1 MTMKKSIFLCLV
13 LGTLTMNAQVTLI
26 GTVNGS
32 PASTCLS
39 PAYADWGIPVQYYYS
54 TSFDSQR
61 KELLIIFNDAE
72 TLQQYAAVEVSNM
85 EYDGAWVVAATKN
98 FWTTDGKMA
107 FLLVKAP
114 KPNEPQSPE
123 SIPQDPES
131 IYNAPR
137 KVTLGDPREMN
148 YYIID
153 ETGTILQT
161 LATGDDYGIIKTE
174 SGYMLLIGNYEE
186 SYSVYSIP
194 GNGLVTE

>member
-1 MTMKKSIFLCLV
+1 MKKSIFLCFV

-26 GTVNGS
+26 GTVKGS
-32 PASTCLS
+32 PASTSLA

-72 TLQQYAAVEVSNM
+72 TLQQYKVVTVNNFDRNGFVVCAA
-85 EYDGAWVVAATKN
+85 KN
-98 FWTTDGKMA
+98 FWTIDGKMS
-107 FLLVKAP
+107 FLLIKEAEHEP
-114 KPNEPQSPE
+114 EPQRGD
-123 SIPQDPES
+123 I
-131 IYNAPR
+131 APR
-137 KVTLGDPREMN
+137 KIATEGPRVMS
-148 YYIID
+148 YYITD
-153 ETGTILQT
+153 EDGTILQT

-174 SGYMLLIGNYEE
+174 SGYMLFIGNYEE